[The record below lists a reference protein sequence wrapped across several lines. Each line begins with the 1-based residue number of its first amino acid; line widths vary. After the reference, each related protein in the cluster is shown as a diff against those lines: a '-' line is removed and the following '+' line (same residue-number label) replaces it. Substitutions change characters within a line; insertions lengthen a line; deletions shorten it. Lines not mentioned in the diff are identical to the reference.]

1 MSAKIDSTG
10 KILRR
15 FLLVLTL
22 FFYAY
27 AFAMPDRREM
37 LSGLTAILMSPAQVT
52 KDYFIIGNLSGT
64 FLNMALTAT
73 ACLALLYIPGV
84 VIKGST
90 VVAFILAMGFT
101 TWGINILNIWPFF
114 LGVFLCTLLRKQ
126 KIATCIDAAM
136 FTTGL
141 CPIVSEMLL
150 RYPGPEVHAP
160 TWQSALLALA
170 VGMGVGLL
178 SPALIGHSPNL
189 HKSFNLY
196 SAAMPAGF
204 LGFFI
209 MAAFYKTAGVTPPA
223 IEATLGESRPEIAWS
238 FFGIVFVSC
247 IIAGFFLNGKSFRG
261 YLDVLTDC
269 GHKRDYTALFGPG
282 LAITNFGV
290 YGLCILSY
298 YTLIGGSLNGVT
310 CGIVFCMSCFA
321 FAGSNPGNVWP
332 IVVGYALASLVGV
345 NALNSQAIMVGLCY
359 ASGLA
364 PIAGVYGSV
373 FGIVAGAAHYTLV
386 TSVPALHGGFCL
398 YNGGFTSVL
407 IAMML
412 VPQLEAF
419 FKTKEE
425 RRDLRRAKK
434 REKLAAKESAAQ

>member
-1 MSAKIDSTG
+1 MSTKLDPTG
-10 KILRR
+10 KVLRR
-15 FLLVLTL
+15 FLVALTL
-22 FFYAY
+22 FFYAF
-27 AFAMPDRREM
+27 AFAMPDRSEM
-37 LSGLTAILMSPAQVT
+37 LTGLTDILLYPAQVT

-64 FLNMALTAT
+64 FLNMALVAT
-73 ACLALLYIPGV
+73 ACLLLTFIPGA

-90 VVAFILAMGFT
+90 MAAFVLTMGFT
-101 TWGINILNIWPFF
+101 TWGINIINIWPFF

-126 KIATCIDAAM
+126 KIATAVDAAM

-150 RYPGPEVHAP
+150 RYPGTEIHFP
-160 TWQSALLALA
+160 TWQSALLALG

-178 SPALIGHSPNL
+178 TPALIAHSPNL
-189 HKSFNLY
+189 HKGFNLY

-204 LGFFI
+204 IGFFI

-223 IEATLGESRPEIAWS
+223 IEATLGASRTDILYP
-238 FFGIVFVSC
+238 FFGIVFIGS
-247 IIAGFFLNGKSFRG
+247 IILGFILNKLSFRG
-261 YLDVLTDC
+261 YLDILTDS

-282 LAITNFGV
+282 LAIMNFGV
-290 YGLCILSY
+290 YGLFIIGY
-298 YTLIGGSLNGVT
+298 YTLVGASFNGVT
-310 CGIVFCMSCFA
+310 IGLIFCMSCFA
-321 FAGSNPGNVWP
+321 FAGANPGNVWP
-332 IVVGYALASLVGV
+332 IMVGYVLASLVGV
-345 NALNSQAIMVGLCY
+345 NPANAQAIVVGLCY

-364 PIAGVYGSV
+364 PIAGVYGPF

-412 VPQLEAF
+412 VPQLEIF
-419 FKTKEE
+419 FKTKAERQDA
-425 RRDLRRAKK
+425 RRDRRRAK
-434 REKLAAKESAAQ
+434 RAAKEGAAQ

>member
-1 MSAKIDSTG
+1 MPAKIDSTG
-10 KILRR
+10 KTLRR

-22 FFYAY
+22 FFYVY
-27 AFAMPDRREM
+27 AVAMPDRREM
-37 LSGLTAILMSPAQVT
+37 FSGLTAILMHPAQVT

-84 VIKGST
+84 VVKGIT

-101 TWGINILNIWPFF
+101 TWGINIMNIWPFF
-114 LGVFLCTLLRKQ
+114 AGVFLCTRICGR
-126 KIATCIDAAM
+126 KIADAVDAAM

-150 RYPGPEVHAP
+150 RYPGTEIHVP
-160 TWQSALLALA
+160 TVASAALAIA

-178 SPALIGHSPNL
+178 TPALIAHSPSL
-189 HKSFNLY
+189 HKGFNLY

-209 MAAFYKTAGVTPPA
+209 MAAMYKTAGVTPPA
-223 IEATLGESRPEIAWS
+223 IEATLGASRPEIAWS
-238 FFGIVFVSC
+238 FFGVIFLGC
-247 IIAGFFLNGKSFRG
+247 IIGGFFLNGRSFKG
-261 YLDVLTDC
+261 YLDVITDS
-269 GHKRDYTALFGPG
+269 GHKRDYPALFGPG
-282 LAITNFGV
+282 LAIMNFGV
-290 YGLCILSY
+290 YGLCIAAY

-321 FAGSNPGNVWP
+321 FAGSNIGNVWP
-332 IVVGYALASLVGV
+332 IVAGYALASLVGV

-364 PIAGVYGSV
+364 PIAGVYGPG
-373 FGIVAGAAHYTLV
+373 FGIVAGAAHYALV
-386 TSVPALHGGFCL
+386 TSVPMMHGGFCL

-407 IAMML
+407 IAMMM

-419 FKTKEE
+419 FKTKSE
-425 RRDLRRAKK
+425 RRTARRAKK
-434 REKLAAKESAAQ
+434 RAKLAAKEGNAG

>member
-1 MSAKIDSTG
+1 MPASLDKTG
-10 KILRR
+10 RTLRR

-27 AFAMPDRREM
+27 AFAMPDRMEM
-37 LSGLTAILMSPAQVT
+37 LSGLKTILLTPAQVT
-52 KDYFIIGNLSGT
+52 KDYFVVGNLSGT
-64 FLNMALTAT
+64 FLNMALVAT
-73 ACLALLYIPGV
+73 ACLSLLFLPGV

-114 LGVFLCTLLRKQ
+114 FGVFLCTLVRRQ
-126 KIATCIDAAM
+126 KISGAVDAAM

-150 RYPGPEVHAP
+150 RYPGAEVHAP
-160 TWQSALLALA
+160 TVQSALLALA
-170 VGMGVGLL
+170 VGMGVGFLT
-178 SPALIGHSPNL
+178 PALIAHSPNL
-189 HKSFNLY
+189 HKGFNLY

-204 LGFFI
+204 LGLFI

-223 IEATLGESRPEIAWS
+223 IEATLGASRPEIAWS
-238 FFGIVFVSC
+238 FFGIIFVGC
-247 IIAGFFLNGKSFRG
+247 IITGFILNGKSFKG
-261 YLDVLTDC
+261 YMDVLTDC

-282 LAITNFGV
+282 LAIMNFDV

-298 YTLIGGSLNGVT
+298 YTFIGGSLNGVT

-332 IVVGYALASLVGV
+332 IVVGYVLASLLGV

-364 PIAGVYGSV
+364 PIAGVYGAP
-373 FGIVAGAAHYTLV
+373 FGIIAGAAHYTLV
-386 TSVPALHGGFCL
+386 TSIPALHGGFCL

-412 VPQLEAF
+412 VPQLENF
-419 FKTKEE
+419 FKTKTE
-425 RRDLRRAKK
+425 RRDARRTKK
-434 REKLAAKESAAQ
+434 REKLEAKKHG

>member
-1 MSAKIDSTG
+1 MSAKLDPTG
-10 KILRR
+10 RVMRR
-15 FLLVLTL
+15 FLVVLTL
-22 FFYAY
+22 FFYAF
-27 AFAMPDRREM
+27 AFAMPDRSEM
-37 LSGLTAILMSPAQVT
+37 LSGLTDILLYPAQVT

-64 FLNMALTAT
+64 FLNMALVAT
-73 ACLALLYIPGV
+73 ACLLLLFIPGV

-90 VVAFILAMGFT
+90 VVAFVLAMGFT

-114 LGVFLCTLLRKQ
+114 LGVFLCTLLKKQ
-126 KIATCIDAAM
+126 KLASCVDAAM

-150 RYPGPEVHAP
+150 RYPGTEVHFP
-160 TWQSALLALA
+160 TWQSALLALG

-178 SPALIGHSPNL
+178 TPALIAHSPNL
-189 HKSFNLY
+189 HKGFNLY

-223 IEATLGESRPEIAWS
+223 IEATLGPARTDVAYP
-238 FFGIVFVSC
+238 FFGIVFIGC
-247 IIAGFFLNGKSFRG
+247 IILGFFLNKFSFRG
-261 YLDVLTDC
+261 YLDILTDC

-282 LAITNFGV
+282 LAIMNFGV
-290 YGLCILSY
+290 YGLFIVGY
-298 YTLIGGSLNGVT
+298 YTLIGASFNGVT
-310 CGIVFCMSCFA
+310 IGIVFCMSCFA
-321 FAGSNPGNVWP
+321 FAGANPGNVWP
-332 IVVGYALASLVGV
+332 IMVGYVLASLVGV
-345 NALNSQAIMVGLCY
+345 NPVNSQAIVIGLCY

-364 PIAGVYGSV
+364 PIAGVYGAF

-407 IAMML
+407 IAMMM

-419 FKTKEE
+419 FKTTSE
-425 RRDLRRAKK
+425 RRDLRREKRRTK
-434 REKLAAKESAAQ
+434 REAKERAAQ